1 MLELTMNLHL
11 LVPALFWPDTGL
23 PDIYR
28 DLSLPALE
36 NLVAKCSSDEDES
49 EGLEAWLCRAFGV
62 AKQQDWPVAPLTLL
76 VDGTE
81 DIKAGNDYWIR
92 ADPVHLHIERDQIV
106 LADSRVFSI
115 SSQEAEAFTG
125 TLNRHFAA
133 SGQELVFLPLRP
145 DRWYM
150 RVTKTPAAKTH
161 LLHEAANRGI
171 NDLLPFGVNQTFW
184 RGLFN
189 EIQMLLH
196 SHPLNE
202 SREANGEPV
211 VNSTWFW
218 GGGTM
223 PESLNSPY
231 TRIWSNNVLARSLAL
246 ASRTD
251 HMPLPASSGIWQ
263 QSATSGHHLV
273 VLDALYGKA
282 QYADAFGWREG
293 LKELERSWFK
303 PLWAMSRQGLFD
315 RITLTALD
323 GARSKNFT
331 ARRVDLRKFW
341 RRPKPIS
348 IYAG

>member
-1 MLELTMNLHL
+1 MNLHL
-11 LVPALFWPDTGL
+11 LVPALFWPDAGL

-36 NLVAKCSSDEDES
+36 NLIAKCSSDDDES
-49 EGLEAWLCRAFGV
+49 EGLEAWLCGAFGV
-62 AKQQDWPVAPLTLL
+62 AKQQDWPVAPLALL
-76 VDGTE
+76 VDGAE

-106 LADSRVFSI
+106 LADSRVFGI
-115 SSQEAEAFTG
+115 SSQEAEALTG
-125 TLNRHFAA
+125 VLNQHFAA
-133 SGQELVFLPLRP
+133 SSQELVFLPLRP

-161 LLHEAANRGI
+161 LLSEAANRGI
-171 NDLLPFGVNQTFW
+171 NELLPFGVNQTFW

-196 SHPLNE
+196 SHPLNQ
-202 SREANGEPV
+202 SREANGEPII
-211 VNSTWFW
+211 NSTWFW
-218 GGGTM
+218 GGRVM
-223 PESLNSPY
+223 PESPSSPY
-231 TRIWSNNVLARSLAL
+231 TSIWSNNVLARSLAL
-246 ASRTD
+246 ASGTD
-251 HMPLPASSGIWQ
+251 HIPLPPSAAMWQ
-263 QSATSGHHLV
+263 QSAASGHHLI

-282 QYADAFGWREG
+282 QYADAYGWRES
-293 LKELERSWFK
+293 LKELERSWFA

-315 RITLTALD
+315 RITLTAL
-323 GARSKNFT
+323 GECKSKNFT